1 MNTITVVAEVEMDDA
16 LVEIPSSYLIQHLK
30 KIVSVSRYSRNP
42 TLDIIR
48 ELLDLNN
55 VSSKEDIIEKIKE
68 L

>member
-30 KIVSVSRYSRNP
+30 KIVSVSRHSRNP